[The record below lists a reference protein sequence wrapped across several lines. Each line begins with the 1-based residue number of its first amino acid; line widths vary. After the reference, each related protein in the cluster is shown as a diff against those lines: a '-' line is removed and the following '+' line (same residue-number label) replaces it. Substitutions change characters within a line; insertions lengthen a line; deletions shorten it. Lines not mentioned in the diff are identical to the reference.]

1 MLHDGVVVQNPMFS
15 TQYIVTDCIDFKLR
29 AFQTQK
35 NKKYTFIRPNY
46 IINCINANKILP
58 LSPLY
63 LTVLPEGNAQFYRD
77 NFDRFGDSY
86 TNYLNQ
92 T

>member
-15 TQYIVTDCIDFKLR
+15 TQYIVKDIIDFKLR

-35 NKKYTFIRPNY
+35 NKKYTFIKPIY
-46 IINCINANKILP
+46 VKNCVKANKILA

-63 LTVLPEGNAQFYRD
+63 LTVLP
-77 NFDRFGDSY
+77 
-86 TNYLNQ
+86 
-92 T
+92 